1 MAHGQKITAD
11 ELIATLESDRSF
23 YKAWQTAV
31 NSVLMSFFTT
41 MHSDSV
47 SHGLDI
53 KFGTQYNWLSFST
66 KQVASAHMS
75 DLVRGHGQQLL
86 KPLSSWFG
94 YDEQREA
101 ADYFMDKMT
110 QAITSG
116 ETKLPADVS
125 HALSVIY
132 ASEQTN
138 IAQACRT
145 LGMTRY
151 AVTKL
156 ADTYRRDAFIRYMKV
171 QSGKAYEVVMGDCA
185 PYIHNYPQFD
195 PIVVVREGES
205 QHHHL
210 VTPGAL
216 IARSGSS
223 AWSEIPDFYNSYN
236 GRGVYTDAE
245 SFYPPFKILP
255 AEYRAVAGR
264 FCSTIKTPAP
274 RHGKKAA

>member
-11 ELIATLESDRSF
+11 ELIATLESDCSF

-53 KFGTQYNWLSFST
+53 KFGTQYNGLSFST
-66 KQVASAHMS
+66 KQVTSAHMS

-116 ETKLPADVS
+116 EAKLPAEVS

-132 ASEQTN
+132 ASELTN

-171 QSGKAYEVVMGDCA
+171 QSGKAYEIVMGDCA

-195 PIVVVREGES
+195 PIVVVREGEA
-205 QHHHL
+205 HYHHL
-210 VTPGAL
+210 VQPGAMV
-216 IARSGSS
+216 ARYGSS
-223 AWSEIPDFYNSYN
+223 RWSEIKS
-236 GRGVYTDAE
+236 VYGTYEGGCVYADSE
-245 SFYPPFKILP
+245 FVSPPFQILP
-255 AEYRAVAGR
+255 AQYRAVAGR
-264 FCSTIKTPAP
+264 FCAFINTPAP
-274 RHGKKAA
+274 QQIKKAA